1 MQPRRLQRSSRS
13 RFRESSSTLLLP
25 PNLRAKVLETYT
37 MVKEYDTETGN
48 KIINDYL
55 ILEEIGRGTYGK
67 VKLAQDLRTNELVAV
82 KIVERHSRRKHLE
95 MNRSSQD
102 RSREVKS
109 GLPSGSILKIQREIA
124 IWKLCFHPNVVKLI
138 EVIDDPSSKKI
149 YLILEHMEGGEVIWK
164 DDDDMPTLPLQRS
177 RAIFRDIVNGLDYLH
192 YRGIIH
198 RDIKPANLL
207 VHSDGTVKIS
217 DFGVSYLHRIF
228 MDGVEKAEEIDRE
241 LSKTAGSPAFFA
253 PELCYTGDQRDSTDE
268 VAMGEMG
275 SGGVLAA
282 LTRSRS
288 AKRLTGNRPKIT
300 KAIDVWALG
309 VTLYCLVF
317 GRCPFVAETEFE
329 LFNIVPN
336 EELQFPHDDV
346 DPDLQDLLLRL
357 LDKNPETRITL
368 EQVKYHAWVIEDLP
382 NPEQWIRDTEP
393 SGYHDDD
400 FEGDEVVAT
409 DHVQQPSRFMK
420 KLNKITSAIANFTVG
435 FRWKNNKEPAAPTP
449 EAKHRS
455 MVSLHTRKQSSNS
468 QRYSTGAI
476 ENWPTALANANS
488 RDASLFGQQSHSY
501 VPPSSFSDIRRGRK
515 SDTSEEDALT
525 FMEFTARPRQ
535 DTLQRDVLSGGNEQ
549 YNSRKIQI
557 PYTERPAGYAQS

>member
-1 MQPRRLQRSSRS
+1 
-13 RFRESSSTLLLP
+13 
-25 PNLRAKVLETYT
+25 
-37 MVKEYDTETGN
+37 
-48 KIINDYL
+48 
-55 ILEEIGRGTYGK
+55 
-67 VKLAQDLRTNELVAV
+67 
-82 KIVERHSRRKHLE
+82 

-109 GLPSGSILKIQREIA
+109 GLPSNQGNILKIQREIA

-164 DDDDMPTLPLQRS
+164 DDDDMPTLPMQRS

-228 MDGVEKAEEIDRE
+228 MDGAEKAEEIDRE
-241 LSKTAGSPAFFA
+241 LAKTAGSPAFFA

-268 VAMGEMG
+268 AAMGG
-275 SGGVLAA
+275 GGVLAA

-309 VTLYCLVF
+309 VTLYCLIF

-368 EQVKYHAWVIEDLP
+368 EQVKV
-382 NPEQWIRDTEP
+382 
-393 SGYHDDD
+393 
-400 FEGDEVVAT
+400 
-409 DHVQQPSRFMK
+409 
-420 KLNKITSAIANFTVG
+420 
-435 FRWKNNKEPAAPTP
+435 
-449 EAKHRS
+449 
-455 MVSLHTRKQSSNS
+455 
-468 QRYSTGAI
+468 
-476 ENWPTALANANS
+476 
-488 RDASLFGQQSHSY
+488 
-501 VPPSSFSDIRRGRK
+501 
-515 SDTSEEDALT
+515 
-525 FMEFTARPRQ
+525 
-535 DTLQRDVLSGGNEQ
+535 TL
-549 YNSRKIQI
+549 I
-557 PYTERPAGYAQS
+557 